1 MSLITSKLENAK
13 SALEA
18 LKRKRSFKKAN
29 DARAEA
35 AELQNALVTCRG
47 KLEVCKKDFNRTI
60 RTEARSIAEGV
71 AMGADT
77 TIQEQ
82 TMWDAALGYLM
93 VRDAIYSL
101 ESINTY
107 DSVTHAY
114 DMLDEAVKVMSG
126 KGRPSD
132 HLFLGAQRK
141 RKDYEFLNSRTALKE
156 KEQLLDT
163 FFAKLEETGDIE
175 ACIKEARSP
184 DAYRADSVQAYSE
197 AGGGDVDELL
207 SRLDR
212 EESGHSEEP
221 GSDAY
226 KAKYD
231 SSTPKF

>member
-1 MSLITSKLENAK
+1 MGLTNVLEDAREALSELKKNKKFKNKNKERQKASDLLSDLMK
-13 SALEA
+13 CRGRLEA
-18 LKRKRSFKKAN
+18 
-29 DARAEA
+29 
-35 AELQNALVTCRG
+35 
-47 KLEVCKKDFNRTI
+47 CKVEFNRVI
-60 RTEARSIAEGV
+60 KQQHRHIKKGREEGMDV
-71 AMGADT
+71 LL
-77 TIQEQ
+77 QEQ

-107 DSVTHAY
+107 DSVTHSY
-114 DMLDEAVKVMSG
+114 EMLDEAIKVMSG
-126 KGRPSD
+126 KGRPSE

-175 ACIKEARSP
+175 ACIKDSRNP

-197 AGGGDVDELL
+197 GGSSVDELM
-207 SRLDR
+207 SRLDGSP
-212 EESGHSEEP
+212 EKQDEDP

-231 SSTPKF
+231 SSAPKFD